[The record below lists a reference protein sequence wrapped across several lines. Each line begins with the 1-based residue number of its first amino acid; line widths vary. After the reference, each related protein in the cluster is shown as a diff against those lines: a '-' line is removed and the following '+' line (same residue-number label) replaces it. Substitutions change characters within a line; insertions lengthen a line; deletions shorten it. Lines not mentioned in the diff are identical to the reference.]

1 MGLLCHYDLLYSE
14 QSLVLCKQSIQICGT
29 NSNETFHHHWLWA
42 SDGAMAFKKKEIWA
56 IVILTLEWN
65 IQPSD

>member
-1 MGLLCHYDLLYSE
+1 
-14 QSLVLCKQSIQICGT
+14 
-29 NSNETFHHHWLWA
+29 
-42 SDGAMAFKKKEIWA
+42 MAFKKKEIWA